1 MVTAFQTLFWFS
13 GSSHTRFAASVQS
26 FNRDAGRPGPWRPRS
41 VMPQNSTF
49 QQFYRRA
56 PLPTLNAATL
66 AALINTNDENY
77 PAPRASHSKPSSQP
91 AASSSVQPSVDS
103 TLSTDGPAVAPTSAE
118 LTPVSDDVPTAAAP
132 PPLCHLGDQAS
143 DAPAAAE
150 AIPLCRLGARQPGCM
165 RRCCIKRKRNGPET
179 DDEEQSQEE
188 GGPPAPVHARVASL
202 HFGHKPPPEERLRP
216 SGGNHF
222 AAFGGGRFGARR
234 QQDAIN
240 FGISLA
246 SNFSPGTDL
255 RGFVAMEK
263 FDGVRATWEV
273 ARDPPCFRTRRG
285 NELTPPPSML
295 ALLPRDLRLDGE
307 LWLGR
312 GRFEQTW
319 AAVQR
324 PQEATWSEVKF
335 MVFDAP
341 GARGGF
347 EERLE
352 TARERLGRGGA
363 FAEATSDRVQ
373 VVGTRAC
380 EDVTTKEALLEHVCQ
395 RGGEGLILRR
405 ASSRFVAGH
414 SPDLFKCKRWLDAEA
429 KVLKYRA
436 KGKDSLRC
444 QALDTGVTFDLTWN
458 RSTAPPPPGSIVS
471 FAYQLGLQ
479 GGPRFPKF
487 LRERPDLEGML
498 ERTGC

>member
-1 MVTAFQTLFWFS
+1 MA
-13 GSSHTRFAASVQS
+13 
-26 FNRDAGRPGPWRPRS
+26 
-41 VMPQNSTF
+41 
-49 QQFYRRA
+49 FYRRA

-66 AALINTNDENY
+66 AAFINTNDENY
-77 PAPRASHSKPSSQP
+77 PAPRASHSKPSKP
-91 AASSSVQPSVDS
+91 VVASSSVQPSVD
-103 TLSTDGPAVAPTSAE
+103 DGPAEKPVPAPAT
-118 LTPVSDDVPTAAAP
+118 DDVPTAAAP
-132 PPLCHLGDQAS
+132 PPLCHLGDRAS
-143 DAPAAAE
+143 GAPTAAE
-150 AIPLCRLGARQPGCM
+150 VSPLCRLGARQPGCM
-165 RRCCIKRKRNGPET
+165 RRCCIKRKRSGPET

-202 HFGHKPPPEERLRP
+202 HFGHKPPPEERFRP
-216 SGGNHF
+216 SGSNH
-222 AAFGGGRFGARR
+222 FGARR

-240 FGISLA
+240 WGISLA

-352 TARERLGRGGA
+352 TARVRLGRGGA

-405 ASSRFVAGH
+405 ACSRFVAGH

-436 KGKDSLRC
+436 NGRDSLRC

-458 RSTAPPPPGSIVS
+458 RGTAPPPPGSIVS

-487 LRERPDLEGML
+487 LRERPDLEGTL
-498 ERTGC
+498 ERTGG